1 MKKKIFSLSI
11 SQQLLVFFLPAALIT
26 CISLYLFVANI
37 YKNDVIK
44 FAVEACSDNLQ
55 LVDTDLNIYFEQYCH
70 ILDPYLG
77 SNDIIKVL
85 SKYKDDNAG
94 ENNAYRIELNAEVE
108 KAFYSVKN
116 LSSIVIVDN
125 SENIFCIGDIK
136 IYSQIMNLYNSL
148 KDKLDESDGAINYS
162 SIKLGNKYKIAMCKR
177 IVCFDSNN
185 EIQRLGYGFLLM
197 NEQTLND
204 YYSKINVT
212 ANNLFYIYDDNN
224 RIVSSNVRSEI
235 GKKFLQNKVNEVRG
249 RMTTIRNNDTYYI
262 VSRALSS
269 YEGYSIAHLIS
280 KRTVEKNV
288 IYFNLSVVVLALL
301 FIIVSV
307 LFSRFTS
314 KYITKPI
321 QAVNAALQEV
331 ENGNFSVQF
340 ESPLKNEIGDLVSKF
355 NHMTKEL
362 DFLVNKTMSLEIKSK
377 EAQLLAY
384 ERQINPHFLY
394 NTLDLIRSLVLLNEV
409 QMVDKAIV
417 SLSDLLRFNLKWEKE
432 VTLKEEFDSLLNY
445 FVIIKLRFRDSL
457 SYTMNLDRS
466 ISKCR
471 TLKFLLQPI
480 VENAIFHGT
489 GNVDKA
495 GKIDILA
502 KRINDE
508 IIFIIRDNG
517 IGMTPEKLEEV
528 KRDMDNPESKK
539 SLGLQNVNQRIKTKY
554 GEKYGVGIES
564 VYGEHT
570 SVSIHIPAIENDE
583 SSENK
588 E

>member
-1 MKKKIFSLSI
+1 
-11 SQQLLVFFLPAALIT
+11 
-26 CISLYLFVANI
+26 
-37 YKNDVIK
+37 
-44 FAVEACSDNLQ
+44 
-55 LVDTDLNIYFEQYCH
+55 
-70 ILDPYLG
+70 
-77 SNDIIKVL
+77 
-85 SKYKDDNAG
+85 
-94 ENNAYRIELNAEVE
+94 
-108 KAFYSVKN
+108 
-116 LSSIVIVDN
+116 
-125 SENIFCIGDIK
+125 
-136 IYSQIMNLYNSL
+136 
-148 KDKLDESDGAINYS
+148 
-162 SIKLGNKYKIAMCKR
+162 
-177 IVCFDSNN
+177 
-185 EIQRLGYGFLLM
+185 M